1 MLVRTERFSRDA
13 RENGSVLTD
22 MLVRTE
28 RFSRFLAFIEAFIV
42 LAHHFFFMAF
52 GAAAF
57 LAFIAFFIA
66 GAGAGAAAFVAAM
79 LESVINVV

>member
-1 MLVRTERFSRDA
+1 M
-13 RENGSVLTD
+13 
-22 MLVRTE
+22 
-28 RFSRFLAFIEAFIV
+28 AFIEAFIV

-66 GAGAGAAAFVAAM
+66 GAGAGAATFMAFFIAAM
-79 LESVINVV
+79 LESVVSVV

>member
-1 MLVRTERFSRDA
+1 MLVRTERFIEA
-13 RENGSVLTD
+13 FTVLAHHFFITFG
-22 MLVRTE
+22 T
-28 RFSRFLAFIEAFIV
+28 FLAFIEAFIV

-66 GAGAGAAAFVAAM
+66 GAGAGAAAFIAFCIAAM
-79 LESVINVV
+79 LESVISVV